1 MRSNQS
7 LKLKKPQRKKTA
19 NHGTSLTAR
28 KWANMMVNRGRLEIM
43 AHILGLCTKPQL
55 KTRVMYDVNITFN
68 QFGSYIAL
76 LQSQGLLTRNENRYA
91 TTEKGVQ
98 FVNAFAQL
106 QSILSGST
114 LPSPQDRMIKVRQEP
129 KKSPIT
135 FYV

>member
-1 MRSNQS
+1 
-7 LKLKKPQRKKTA
+7 
-19 NHGTSLTAR
+19 
-28 KWANMMVNRGRLEIM
+28 MVNRGRLEIM

-76 LQSQGLLTRNENRYA
+76 LQSQGLLTRNENRYE
-91 TTEKGVQ
+91 TTAKGLE

-106 QSILSGST
+106 QSILSSST
-114 LPSPQDRMIKVRQEP
+114 LPSPQDRMIRVRQEH
-129 KKSPIT
+129 KRSPIT